1 MLVTVKLFAYLREGR
16 FRVSP
21 MELDDNCTVQEI
33 MEKLAIS
40 RKEME
45 IGIIMINGKR
55 ASFDSQ
61 LMDGDTLAIFPP
73 LAGG

>member
-16 FRVSP
+16 FKVRDL
-21 MELDDNCTVQEI
+21 ELAHNCTVRQVLRE
-33 MEKLAIS
+33 LSIS
-40 RKEME
+40 EKEME

-55 ASFDSQ
+55 ASFHSELRDN
-61 LMDGDTLAIFPP
+61 DTLAIFPP

>member
-16 FRVSP
+16 FKVRVL
-21 MELDDNCTVQEI
+21 ELADDHTVRQV
-33 MEKLAIS
+33 LQDLSIS
-40 RKEME
+40 EKEMK

-55 ASFDSQ
+55 ASFESH
-61 LMDGDTLAIFPP
+61 LGDGDTLAIFPP